1 MKIKGIWDTPSKS
14 LLCSFCAVKGFILK
28 VMMGMY
34 PQHKYNYKMLL
45 KQHKMLVTLEQMLV
59 VCYIDCYSQTIL
71 INAI

>member
-1 MKIKGIWDTPSKS
+1 
-14 LLCSFCAVKGFILK
+14 
-28 VMMGMY
+28 MY

-45 KQHKMLVTLEQMLV
+45 KQHKTLVTLEQMLV